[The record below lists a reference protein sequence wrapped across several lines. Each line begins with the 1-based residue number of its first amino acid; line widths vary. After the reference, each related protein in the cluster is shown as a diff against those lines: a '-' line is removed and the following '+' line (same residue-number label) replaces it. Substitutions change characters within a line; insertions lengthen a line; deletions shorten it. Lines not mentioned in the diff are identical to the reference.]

1 MTIWQHK
8 RAMGNHLKAWRE
20 HRGLTQDGLA
30 QAAGTDKSQISKLEK
45 GQRRLTQEWLTRL
58 AQALRTSP
66 AALLSPPGAATGTTA
81 PRGPVYGPDEVAEA
95 DVSEAELLVLD
106 ILRDLP
112 KATQRNIIRAAIRQ
126 LDHTGPDGERKPTPR
141 RRRAHEP

>member
-1 MTIWQHK
+1 
-8 RAMGNHLKAWRE
+8 MGNHLKAWRE

-66 AALLSPPGAATGTTA
+66 AALLSAPGEAAGATA
-81 PRGPVYGPDEVAEA
+81 PRGTVSAPYGPDEVVAA

-126 LDHTGPDGERKPTPR
+126 LDHMGAEGERKPAPR
-141 RRRAHEP
+141 RRRALEP